1 MGSQSFALAAIILV
15 CLWATVAD
23 TAAGDDAGVLCKVGL
38 YTAVVLVISFAN

>member
-1 MGSQSFALAAIILV
+1 MGSQLFALAAIILV

-23 TAAGDDAGVLCKVGL
+23 TAAGDDAGVLCKV